1 MNLRDI
7 AFDEHYFE
15 ENEFKQK
22 YLSLL
27 EHALS
32 NSYELGEFP
41 ESHHIIPRA
50 VFKLLGKEDYDSKSM
65 QAEVNKN
72 NLVKLSIRDHIL
84 AHYYLALFSINELKK
99 SACYSFLAMLDRDTA
114 KLLPSEAEFFKL
126 LPELEQIRIE
136 RSRLAREQRIGKKP
150 WNYGLTKETSS
161 IVAQY
166 TENSKATKRTRNID
180 KKAGLERRGKIWV
193 SKDGINKLIT
203 KDELD
208 SYLATGWLNE
218 FYISEAGMA
227 AKIIANATNIGST
240 GKIWIN
246 NALENKMVDEYELA
260 QFLANGWQRGR
271 KPDNIDLTIKKKND
285 EAHAKRMQNK
295 KHIHNKLTGECIRVD
310 VSHVE
315 EYLSSGWSLGNPK
328 IAENNR
334 NRKTNLKGK
343 IYINNGIKNRLI
355 NEDDLDAYL
364 NTGWLRGKKKR
375 KA

>member
-1 MNLRDI
+1 MNLSDI
-7 AFDEHYFE
+7 IFDARYFV

-22 YLSLL
+22 YLNLL

-32 NSYELGEFP
+32 DDYNLGEFP
-41 ESHHIIPRA
+41 ESHHILPRA
-50 VFKLLGKEDYDSKSM
+50 VFKLLGKEDYNSKSA
-65 QAEVNKN
+65 QAEVNKD

-99 SACYSFLAMLDRDTA
+99 PACYSFLAMVDRDTT
-114 KLLPSEAEFFKL
+114 KLLPAELEFFKL

-136 RSRLAREQRIGKKP
+136 RNRLASEQRTGKKP

-166 TENSKATKRTRNID
+166 TENSKATKYVGNLNKR
-180 KKAGLERRGKIWV
+180 AGLERRGKIWV
-193 SKDGINKLIT
+193 SKDGTNKLIT
-203 KDELD
+203 RDELD
-208 SYLATGWLNE
+208 NYIAMGWLNE
-218 FYISEAGMA
+218 FFISEAGMA

-246 NALENKMVDEYELA
+246 NAVENKMVYEHELEH
-260 QFLANGWQRGR
+260 FLTNGWLRGR

-310 VSHVE
+310 VSHIE
-315 EYLSSGWSLGNPK
+315 EYLSNGWSLGNPK

-343 IYINNGIKNRLI
+343 IYVNNGIENRLI